1 MATYPNLGGML
12 TQAGQQQGQ
21 VLGGAF
27 TGLAQNLMKPV
38 DSMLARK
45 KNEGLQKE
53 VQDFLAANKDDPAA
67 LNAEAARYTTMGKND
82 IAKVFSDAAQAA
94 VKSKTDAARTSAFSG
109 TVAAMGAQDPQKM
122 LEQAAALAKIPG
134 METQALELV
143 KAAQELQR
151 TQAEAAMVT
160 QLQTQ
165 GAALAEKLGFP
176 ELAKEIRITKDPK
189 RLQELNNTL
198 TERQMETAPVL
209 SPDARRKVLMG
220 VGYTGPQAAEIVSK
234 NPSKAEFEQYRDLQK
249 GDVEMYLDANGQPVS
264 YRTTDYGMVVVDG
277 ELKDPATLGLT
288 EAPNQ
293 QVVKNV
299 TDGMATEIAKLG
311 AQEFTE
317 LSQQAQKSKEGI
329 ISIDNVMGDIDTM
342 FTGTTAN
349 VELGVKKF
357 LNDVGIS
364 VDPEGV
370 MATEVFMAESAKRV
384 AEYIT
389 NLGAGTGLSDKDLE
403 FTRKVVAG
411 DVTLDA
417 NTIKKVLQEYRAAAV
432 RKIEG
437 YNKIRSRVNKSLGQ
451 ANASALDFYPTLT
464 VPQKA
469 KGSNTFDE
477 LWNM

>member
-82 IAKVFSDAAQAA
+82 IAKVFKDAAQAA

-109 TVAAMGAQDPQKM
+109 TVAAMGAQDPQRM

-165 GAALAEKLGFP
+165 GAVLAEKLGFP

-234 NPSKAEFEQYRDLQK
+234 NPSKAEFEQ
-249 GDVEMYLDANGQPVS
+249 
-264 YRTTDYGMVVVDG
+264 
-277 ELKDPATLGLT
+277 
-288 EAPNQ
+288 
-293 QVVKNV
+293 
-299 TDGMATEIAKLG
+299 
-311 AQEFTE
+311 
-317 LSQQAQKSKEGI
+317 
-329 ISIDNVMGDIDTM
+329 
-342 FTGTTAN
+342 
-349 VELGVKKF
+349 
-357 LNDVGIS
+357 
-364 VDPEGV
+364 
-370 MATEVFMAESAKRV
+370 
-384 AEYIT
+384 
-389 NLGAGTGLSDKDLE
+389 
-403 FTRKVVAG
+403 
-411 DVTLDA
+411 
-417 NTIKKVLQEYRAAAV
+417 
-432 RKIEG
+432 
-437 YNKIRSRVNKSLGQ
+437 
-451 ANASALDFYPTLT
+451 
-464 VPQKA
+464 
-469 KGSNTFDE
+469 
-477 LWNM
+477 